1 MRRLAPFLFVAL
13 LGCGT
18 FEMPENVDI
27 SIDAPV
33 SVMVDEEFQ
42 IVLTINNTGPSAQTL
57 VDLDV
62 ADEYLEGVV
71 VREIDPAFSDAM
83 HVPFDNTQ
91 SYSMDLALP
100 ASQAVK
106 VTISAHAAHAGD
118 FGGDIDF
125 CINSAVACLSYPVRT
140 IIR

>member
-1 MRRLAPFLFVAL
+1 MRRLAPLLFVAL
-13 LGCGT
+13 LGCGA
-18 FEMPENVDI
+18 FDMPENVDI
-27 SIDAPV
+27 SIDSPV
-33 SVMVDEEFQ
+33 SVGVDEEFQ
-42 IVLTINNTGPSAQTL
+42 IVLTINNTGPSTQTL

-62 ADEYLEGVV
+62 ADAYLEGVV
-71 VREIDPAFSDAM
+71 VREIDPTFSDAM

-100 ASQAVK
+100 AAQTVK
-106 VTISAHAAHAGD
+106 VTISAYAAHVGD